1 MSYNETRDLYGAYC
15 IYRESGKPEKYRE
28 HISSGNRSAIRE
40 RWETCG
46 MSADIILTRSQNVFH
61 ADAHRLS
68 AKAPPC

>member
-40 RWETCG
+40 QRETCG
-46 MSADIILTRSQNVFH
+46 MSEKIIFTRSQNISH
-61 ADAHRLS
+61 ADAYRLTIEARS
-68 AKAPPC
+68 